1 MNKKTLMALAL
12 AMGIIAAPSAFAD
25 NHEMRTGDD
34 RGGMRM
40 GEMRDNMKKDMKDK
54 MGNKG
59 EHMGQVAD
67 QYLQSILGMTADQL
81 KTELGSGKT
90 IKDIITAKG
99 LNFETVMKQVR
110 DKHEADMKAKL
121 QADVTSGKITQ
132 TQADQMLKQRKEAE
146 MKQLTIMAT
155 ALGTT
160 VEKLQADIK
169 SGKSIDET
177 IKSLGITKEAAM
189 QKIRDARR
197 ADMKAKLQ
205 ADVTSG
211 KITQA
216 EADKM
221 LQKMID
227 NENRRD
233 TAAAKALGMS
243 MDEFTVMTANG
254 KTIEQIA
261 SEKGLSMDTIK
272 KSIGEQMQEIGK
284 EQKKGIVAKI
294 KKMFNKKPKTL
305 TQ

>member
-132 TQADQMLKQRKEAE
+132 
-146 MKQLTIMAT
+146 
-155 ALGTT
+155 
-160 VEKLQADIK
+160 
-169 SGKSIDET
+169 
-177 IKSLGITKEAAM
+177 
-189 QKIRDARR
+189 
-197 ADMKAKLQ
+197 
-205 ADVTSG
+205 
-211 KITQA
+211 A